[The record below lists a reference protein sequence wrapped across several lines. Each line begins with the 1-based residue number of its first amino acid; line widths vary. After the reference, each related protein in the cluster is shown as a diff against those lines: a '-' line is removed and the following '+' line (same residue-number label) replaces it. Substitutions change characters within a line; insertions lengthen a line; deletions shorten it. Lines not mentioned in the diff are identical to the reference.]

1 MSTPRGSLSSISRN
15 LKRLARHGDVA
26 GIRAYVCGHAFLAA
40 FNGLAPERRHSAM
53 LVYARAVAECE
64 ARAKLPLA
72 APIAL
77 NARANWKLANWR
89 DPVMLAKL
97 ADAYAQAKDH
107 EGVARTPW
115 SDQRCR
121 SARQVPV
128 LGSLGNG
135 YRLKRSAE
143 AFGRAFCSKAPSLAL
158 YLWRPLSRGPGVFSG
173 ASTADPCPGATDGHP
188 PYVRST
194 HGAGPT
200 SNGQRHGL
208 SGGLSEAVER
218 RAPVAAQYT
227 HPY

>member
-107 EGVARTPW
+107 EGVARLLGVTKGAARLAKCRYLDRLAMDTGSKGP
-115 SDQRCR
+115 QRR
-121 SARQVPV
+121 
-128 LGSLGNG
+128 LGGRFAP
-135 YRLKRSAE
+135 RL
-143 AFGRAFCSKAPSLAL
+143 
-158 YLWRPLSRGPGVFSG
+158 
-173 ASTADPCPGATDGHP
+173 P
-188 PYVRST
+188 P
-194 HGAGPT
+194 
-200 SNGQRHGL
+200 
-208 SGGLSEAVER
+208 
-218 RAPVAAQYT
+218 
-227 HPY
+227 